1 MLNTLF
7 FNSDGSRSDNLLA
20 RPFAAA
26 FDGNA
31 DVDDNRAAADAAA
44 ATECLLKTSLRVHSL
59 APSLMDRQYEQVAL
73 IESNN
78 ASKRQFE
85 WLLDNPIMLP
95 LKKMVIIT
103 FTYLL
108 RVFSPRN
115 HGDRPLIGTMLTV

>member
-44 ATECLLKTSLRVHSL
+44 ATECLLKTSLRVHTL
-59 APSLMDRQYEQVAL
+59 APSLMDRQYEQVTL

-78 ASKRQFE
+78 ASKTQFE
-85 WLLDNPIMLP
+85 LLLDNPIMILQ
-95 LKKMVIIT
+95 
-103 FTYLL
+103 
-108 RVFSPRN
+108 
-115 HGDRPLIGTMLTV
+115 